1 MELTKNTFS
10 KDWSLSSSIAGFLA
24 VLISYSGPMILYF
37 QAAQVAGVSSNMTI
51 SWIFATS
58 IGAAIAGIFLS
69 VRYKVPIITAWSA
82 PGTVLLIA
90 LFPEM
95 TLNEAVGAYL
105 ITGLFL
111 IVLGVSGYFDKILQW
126 IPQTL
131 AAGVMAGILFQFGV
145 KLFHASEA
153 APIMVF
159 SMLGI
164 FFISRKFSPRYSI
177 IWVLLVG
184 TVVSFLLGEMN
195 FQEFKLSLGVPEFIT
210 PSFTVNGFLNLA
222 IPLIIVTLS
231 GQFLP
236 GMMMIR
242 VSGYSISAK
251 PILVITGIASLL
263 VAFFGG
269 ITIALASITAAICLS
284 KESHDD
290 PKKRYIAGISNGVFY
305 FVGAIFAGSIV
316 MLFNI
321 FPKEM
326 VAALAGL
333 ALLGAISA
341 NLSVAMR
348 HDDERDAALIAFL
361 VTVSGISFF
370 QISSVLWGS
379 VIGIIAHLFLSKR
392 GEKKS

>member
-1 MELTKNTFS
+1 MELIKNTFF

-82 PGTVLLIA
+82 PGTVLLIV
-90 LFPEM
+90 LFPEL

-111 IVLGVSGYFDKILQW
+111 IVLGLSGYFDKILQW

-159 SMLGI
+159 SMLGV

-184 TVVSFLLGEMN
+184 TLVSLLLGEMN
-195 FQEFKLSLGVPEFIT
+195 FQEFKLSLGMPEFIS
-210 PSFTVNGFLNLA
+210 PSFTINGFLNLA

-236 GMMMIR
+236 GMMMIK
-242 VSGYSISAK
+242 VSGYSIPAK
-251 PILVITGIASLL
+251 PILVVTGVVSLL
-263 VAFFGG
+263 VAFLGG

-290 PKKRYIAGISNGVFY
+290 PKKRYIAGISNGAFY

-316 MLFNI
+316 MLFNV

-379 VIGIIAHLFLSKR
+379 VIGIIAHLFLSRR
-392 GEKKS
+392 GDRKS

>member
-1 MELTKNTFS
+1 MKPTYYNIIR
-10 KDWSLSSSIAGFLA
+10 DWSLSSSIAGFLA

-37 QAAQVAGVSSNMTI
+37 QAAQVAGISNNMTV

-58 IGAAIAGIFLS
+58 IGSAVAGIFLS
-69 VRYKVPIITAWSA
+69 LRYKVPIITAWSA
-82 PGTVLLIA
+82 PGTVLLIT

-95 TLNEAVGAYL
+95 SLNEVVGAYL
-105 ITGLFL
+105 ITGLFFM
-111 IVLGVSGYFDKILQW
+111 ILGVTNYFDKILQL
-126 IPQTL
+126 IPQSL
-131 AAGVMAGILFQFGV
+131 AAGIMAGILFQFGV

-159 SMLGI
+159 AMLAV
-164 FFISRKFSPRYSI
+164 FFISRRFSPRYSI

-184 TVVSFLLGEMN
+184 AIVSLLLGEMN
-195 FQEFKLSLGVPEFIT
+195 IKDFQLNFGTPEFIAPT
-210 PSFTVNGFLNLA
+210 WTFNGLFNLA

-236 GMMMIR
+236 GMMMIKI
-242 VSGYSISAK
+242 SGYQISAK
-251 PILVITGIASLL
+251 PILLITGIASVF

-269 ITIALASITAAICLS
+269 ITIALASITAALCLS
-284 KESHDD
+284 KESHDQ
-290 PKKRYIAGISNGVFY
+290 PQKRYISGISNGVFY
-305 FVGAIFAGSIV
+305 FIGAIFAGSIV
-316 MLFNI
+316 TIFNI

-341 NLSVAMR
+341 NLSLAMR
-348 HDDERDAALIAFL
+348 DESERDAALIAFL

-370 QISSVLWGS
+370 QVSSVLWGS
-379 VIGIIAHLFLSKR
+379 VIGIIAHIFLSKR
-392 GEKKS
+392 GENRR